1 MGTIK
6 RALLAPHYWQDENHG
21 KCFLIAASQ
30 GNAL

>member
-1 MGTIK
+1 MDYT
-6 RALLAPHYWQDENHG
+6 LLEGHYWQDENHG